1 MSTPIPESF
10 LTEMKL
16 NSTVKASLFLLLCNI
31 TIAQDMK
38 VNKTNTTQTESS
50 LESIKSVEKLSIIK
64 NDETRHSDFIM
75 ELYDIQFK
83 VNKPSAKKD
92 VPRFDLISSFRS
104 NIRFGGFWDKYSI
117 INFTPE
123 MSIKLYDF
131 ISIYAIHSMSYF
143 VPIDRIK
150 QNFRS
155 MALRSAAIMVVDNSV
170 KFLLGSS
177 KLIGPILSFLA
188 KNLLIYSI
196 NKIEEESDKKN
207 NLNNYDYHFYSI
219 SIRF

>member
-1 MSTPIPESF
+1 M
-10 LTEMKL
+10 
-16 NSTVKASLFLLLCNI
+16 LCNI
-31 TIAQDMK
+31 TFAQDLK
-38 VNKTNTTQTESS
+38 IVNTHTTLNESP
-50 LESIKSVEKLSIIK
+50 LMNMKSVEKLSIIK
-64 NDETRHSDFIM
+64 TDETPES
-75 ELYDIQFK
+75 ELIKEFYDIQFK
-83 VNKPSAKKD
+83 VSKPSGKKD
-92 VPRFDLISSFRS
+92 IPRFDIISSFRS

-123 MSIKLYDF
+123 MSIRPVDF

-155 MALRSAAIMVVDNSV
+155 MALRSAAIMIIDNSV
-170 KFLLGSS
+170 KLVLGSS
-177 KLIGPILSFLA
+177 RVFGPLLSFLA

-207 NLNNYDYHFYSI
+207 NLNNYDYHFYSV